1 MSNNARRLLGT
12 MVAFVA
18 IVGSGR
24 HQTRA
29 ASDDGDNLAQS
40 LTLDGQELAAGV
52 DWDQRPHYALW
63 AGLVPDDGRVGAL
76 MRASLPVGADTET
89 VHLRWFPGAAADDAT
104 LSGVTVDG
112 VAVEPLVDGSI
123 VTIALEPGHGDVID
137 VIAVFN
143 FVAKEF
149 TATEVDPMSSGD
161 ALQPSDIGLLARSA
175 DALMLGH
182 WFPIW
187 VPEGLSADAVLDGY
201 GDISNFSAATIVAQL
216 DVPEG
221 SVVVTSGSRFDES
234 AGDAG
239 HTLITEGG
247 VGLRDLAVVVMPDA
261 EQVTAQAGDVEIV
274 VSAPPGTPDVDVV
287 ADIAATSIDTL
298 SEELGVYPWAQLDVL
313 SAPLGSGVG
322 GMEWP
327 GMVWIETSV
336 FAGGVPGLG
345 DLGDLGDL
353 NEIFGT
359 DGTGLALDDL
369 GLDSLGLD
377 DLGLGDI
384 GLMIE
389 TIREWTIAHEVGHM
403 WWHSLVGNDSNTAPV
418 VDEALAQHSACLVE
432 RVLRPDDAAAVCDI
446 NTAGQY
452 QQLVSL
458 MGIQDDAAD
467 QATDEFDSS
476 LQYGALV
483 YAKAPVFYRTLEEQ
497 YGVDETTA
505 ALATVVTDNAFG
517 QITSDQLRDELGVA
531 LGDPAGVTE
540 LWQRWMNEAHGAED
554 LGE

>member
-1 MSNNARRLLGT
+1 MMSKNARRVLGT
-12 MVAFVA
+12 MVAIVA
-18 IVGSGR
+18 TIGSGWEE
-24 HQTRA
+24 TLA
-29 ASDDGDNLAQS
+29 ASDDGDSVAQS
-40 LTLDGQELAAGV
+40 LTVAGQDLAAGV
-52 DWDQRPHYALW
+52 AWDERPHYALW
-63 AGLVPDDGRVGAL
+63 AGLNPDDGRVGAL
-76 MRASLPVGADTET
+76 MRATLPVGADAET

-112 VAVEPLVDGSI
+112 VAVEPVVDGSI
-123 VTIALEPGHGDVID
+123 VTIGLQPGHGDVIN
-137 VIAVFN
+137 VIAVFS
-143 FVAKEF
+143 FVAQEF

-187 VPEGLSADAVLDGY
+187 VPAGLSADAVLDGY
-201 GDISNFSAATIVAQL
+201 GDISNFPAATIVAQL

-221 SVVVTSGSRFDES
+221 SVVVSSGSRFDES
-234 AGDAG
+234 TGDAG
-239 HTLITEGG
+239 RTLITEGG

-261 EQVTAQAGDVEIV
+261 EQVTTQAGDIEIV

-287 ADIAATSIDTL
+287 ADIAAASVTTL
-298 SEELGVYPWAQLDVL
+298 SAELGAYPWAQLDVL

-327 GMVWIETSV
+327 GMVWIETSI
-336 FAGGVPGLG
+336 FAGGIPGLG
-345 DLGDLGDL
+345 DLGELGEIGDL
-353 NEIFGT
+353 NDLFGS
-359 DGTGLALDDL
+359 DGTGLGLEDL
-369 GLDSLGLD
+369 GLE

-432 RVLRPDDAAAVCDI
+432 RVLRPEDATVVCDV
-446 NTAGQY
+446 NTWGQY
-452 QQLVSL
+452 EQLVSL
-458 MGIQDDAAD
+458 MGIEDDAAD

-483 YAKAPVFYRTLEEQ
+483 YAKAPVFYRTLEAR

-505 ALATVVTDNAFG
+505 ALATIVADNAFG
-517 QITSDQLRDELGVA
+517 QITSDQLRDQLGVA
-531 LGDPAGVTE
+531 LGDPAGVHE
-540 LWQRWMNEAHGAED
+540 LWQRWMEEAHGAED
-554 LGE
+554 L